1 MGKVYVKKEEV
12 IPPEPPIGASTGG
25 PSVSDFIMGLT
36 GVGYGDNQM
45 QDAVKEAAAR
55 HMGRMP
61 EYGSREFPMR
71 LTLPS
76 FGDQTITQYD
86 DSPDYESMG
95 EDMEGAAAR
104 YLPWLKWG
112 SRGLGALMAADS
124 LANAPSGQSMLGMLS
139 GAATRGYMT
148 DRGFRAAA
156 TPTVAD
162 IGARMGA
169 KRMRDNMDNYY
180 RTVGT
185 TSPTSL
191 VHSPTASPVPV
202 DNRALTERAAPLQLT
217 AGEAT
222 LAPDMNQW
230 LESNQGEFGT
240 ASEQPTPQSTTG
252 MSEAEMQRL
261 REEYGGS

>member
-36 GVGYGDNQM
+36 GVGYGDKQM
-45 QDAVKEAAAR
+45 QDAAKEAAAR

-61 EYGSREFPMR
+61 EYGSSDFPER
-71 LTLPS
+71 LVDPS
-76 FGDQTITQYD
+76 FGDQTMTQYD
-86 DSPDYESMG
+86 VSPDYERMG

-124 LANAPSGQSMLGMLS
+124 LANAPSGQSLLGMLS

-191 VHSPTASPVPV
+191 VHSPTASPVPASPV
-202 DNRALTERAAPLQLT
+202 PVEPLQLT

-222 LAPDMNQW
+222 LAPNMNQW
-230 LESNQGEFGT
+230 LEDNQDAFGT
-240 ASEQPTPQSTTG
+240 TPEQPTPQSTTG
-252 MSEAEMQRL
+252 MSEEYMQLL
-261 REEYGGS
+261 RDHINSGGNFG